1 MDAVHIIH
9 FAKIQTSILLLNSSL
24 FMYLTM
30 YILPRRP
37 FSATTTRSIHQPVS
51 HQCTIATLVQTE
63 NVVWCETVAQ
73 QRELSYT
80 LIIQECLCIY
90 ILKCSWAGLVC
101 LQITLPPATGLVV
114 TYEVKEIKA
123 QFTRSEVSC
132 GQILDHECIE
142 WTTSELN
149 INHLELG
156 FLELWGRQDVCLP
169 GRLGPERRPLTQTS

>member
-1 MDAVHIIH
+1 
-9 FAKIQTSILLLNSSL
+9 
-24 FMYLTM
+24 M
-30 YILPRRP
+30 YILPCRP

-51 HQCTIATLVQTE
+51 HLCTIATLFQTE
-63 NVVWCETVAQ
+63 IVVWCETVVQ

-80 LIIQECLCIY
+80 LIIHECLCIY

-101 LQITLPPATGLVV
+101 LQITLPPATGLVE

-142 WTTSELN
+142 
-149 INHLELG
+149 LG
-156 FLELWGRQDVCLP
+156 GGRQDACLP
-169 GRLGPERRPLTQTS
+169 GRLGPERRP